1 MRPTRS
7 VLRLVVP
14 ALLVAACAGHEPPPA
29 KATADVVAEKP
40 STSDWKVVGGIDAP
54 PPSTL
59 FPSEYVPP
67 ADKGDGAYP
76 GFHVPAFKTTVR
88 RPSAQGATSEPFDSR
103 TTKSATLYVINST
116 TCPYCAL
123 YVERMK
129 ALEATYMPRG
139 VDVVH
144 VYPNRSEP
152 ADEKVAWHAKQAF
165 RGGQILDADASIARA
180 LEADHTPTVYL
191 VSDKGVIVY
200 RGAIDDHAYQK
211 EGVAPERWASN
222 AIAAH
227 LGGLPIAP
235 DTTDP
240 EG

>member
-7 VLRLVVP
+7 ALRVVVVALV
-14 ALLVAACAGHEPPPA
+14 AAACAGHVPPPA
-29 KATADVVAEKP
+29 TATASTTTVISCGPATDDLKLARAEA
-40 STSDWKVVGGIDAP
+40 DAAAAAAP
-54 PPSTL
+54 TL
-59 FPSEYVPP
+59 

-76 GFHVPAFKTTVR
+76 GFHVPAFKATVR
-88 RPSAQGATSEPFDSR
+88 RPSAQGATSAPFDSR
-103 TTKSATLYVINST
+103 ATRSPTLYVINST

-123 YVERMK
+123 YVDRMK

-191 VSDKGVIVY
+191 VSDQGVIVY
-200 RGAIDDHAYQK
+200 RGAIDDHAYPK
-211 EGVAPERWASN
+211 EGVAPERWASD
-222 AIAAH
+222 AISAH
-227 LGGLPIAP
+227 LDGRPIAP